1 MTFYIEN
8 FYLNTLLFG
17 LECSGDL
24 LINDQYIPK
33 FSILLD
39 GLFFVSSKDNNQ
51 ILCEPKFLCNFKLI
65 YRNYQIN

>member
-8 FYLNTLLFG
+8 CYLNTTLLFR

-33 FSILLD
+33 FSTRLD
-39 GLFFVSSKDNNQ
+39 CLYFSFRKET
-51 ILCEPKFLCNFKLI
+51 IIKL
-65 YRNYQIN
+65 YVN

>member
-33 FSILLD
+33 FSTRLV
-39 GLFFVSSKDNNQ
+39 GLFFVSSKDNIDNNQ
-51 ILCEPKFLCNFKLI
+51 TLCKPKFLCNFKLI
-65 YRNYQIN
+65 